1 MTSDQTKIQ
10 LCDIMLTM
18 EHLQRQ
24 FEQCQQYKQQLLQQ
38 IQELEKANVIQEAT
52 TFEE

>member
-1 MTSDQTKIQ
+1 MTKEEIKVQ
-10 LCDIMLTM
+10 LCDIMLNM

-38 IQELEKANVIQEAT
+38 LQKLEQAGVVEAAAAT
-52 TFEE
+52 EE